1 MLYGYSYGGGGCC
14 CVVEWEE
21 LFEQCGLV
29 YGLYLCIDLEWLQ
42 CFNESCE
49 GSGCGVFKL
58 WEEWIDCFK
67 FVESD
72 VDEEFLFNIL
82 FMGNVKF
89 KGIIIMGEDDDLYFF
104 EMRLYKNILQMF
116 FDDIEREL
124 DQIFSLNW
132 DFIGE
137 LEYVIK
143 IFCFLNVYYFL
154 IYILKNFGVDMV
166 KVFYIGLRGEW
177 IEFC

>member
-1 MLYGYSYGGGGCC
+1 
-14 CVVEWEE
+14 
-21 LFEQCGLV
+21 
-29 YGLYLCIDLEWLQ
+29 
-42 CFNESCE
+42 
-49 GSGCGVFKL
+49 
-58 WEEWIDCFK
+58 
-67 FVESD
+67 
-72 VDEEFLFNIL
+72 
-82 FMGNVKF
+82 MGNVKF

-154 IYILKNFGVDMV
+154 IYILKNFGVDMI